1 MRHAFRT
8 LFFAVMS
15 ASLLGMGC
23 GPTADATGDG
33 GNNNGDGDGGPT
45 GCQGAS
51 CQNKCPAGT
60 QTTVRGRVLMP
71 NGIDPVPQ
79 ALVYV
84 PREVSEFPET
94 VQCEVCDQITDIA
107 IVSTQTADDGSFVLG
122 PIPTAE
128 NQAPGFAVQLVA
140 QKGRFRKLLEYTIET
155 PCGENVAGN
164 NDFELPGRTA
174 GFDNIPN
181 IAVADGTY
189 DQMECVLLKLG
200 IEQGAFD
207 IYSGS
212 MDIFGGGGAPGTQ
225 GNLDTLLLDLAK
237 MKTYNIIFI
246 NCSNNDYEAALTNAA
261 VKNNIRDYVQSGGRL
276 YITDWSYDYIE
287 QVPEFASI
295 IDFGPGVDSNPGQ
308 PEPRDQGAMGEG
320 GIETDATVLQD
331 GLRRWLE
338 AVEAVTG
345 DAVIDD
351 QGRVHITHFLAG
363 WVMQSQVPAADNV
376 KVWLEGPVTG
386 GTYTNETLPL
396 TTTFDYADCG
406 RVLYS
411 SYHTEGG
418 GNTLSQAFPT
428 YCASGEL
435 TPQERVLEYLIL
447 HIADCITVD

>member
-8 LFFAVMS
+8 LTFLVFGTG
-15 ASLLGMGC
+15 LLGLGC
-23 GPTADATGDG
+23 GPTADISGDG
-33 GNNNGDGDGGPT
+33 GNNNGNGDAGPG

-51 CQNKCPAGT
+51 CLNKCPAGT

-84 PREVSEFPET
+84 PREVTEFPET

-107 IVSTQTADDGSFVLG
+107 LVSTQSADDGSFVLG

-128 NQAPGFAVQLVA
+128 NQQPGFNVQLVA
-140 QKGRFRKLLEYTIET
+140 QKGRFRKLIEYTIDT
-155 PCGENVAGN
+155 PCGENVAAN

-181 IAVADGTY
+181 IAVATGDY

-200 IEQGAFD
+200 IEEGAFD
-207 IYSGS
+207 LY
-212 MDIFGGGGAPGTQ
+212 GGVAEFLGPQPGTQ
-225 GNLDTLLLDLAK
+225 GNLGNLLLDLNK
-237 MKTYNIIFI
+237 MKTYNIIFL
-246 NCSNNDYEAALTNAA
+246 NCSGDTYEDALTNPT
-261 VKNNIRDYVQSGGRL
+261 VRNNIRDYVQSGGRL
-276 YITDWSYDYIE
+276 YVTDWSYDYVE
-287 QVPEFASI
+287 QIPEFASI
-295 IDFGPGVDSNPGQ
+295 IDFGPGPDTNPGQ
-308 PEPRDQGAMGEG
+308 PEPANAAAMGAG

-345 DAVIDD
+345 DNTVIDD
-351 QGRVHITHFLAG
+351 QGRVHITHFLVS
-363 WVMQSQVPAADNV
+363 WVMQVQVPAADNV
-376 KVWLEGPVTG
+376 KVWLEGPVSG
-386 GTYTNETLPL
+386 GDYTNETLPL

-418 GNTLSQAFPT
+418 GSTSLDTFPQ
-428 YCASGEL
+428 YCASGPL

>member
-1 MRHAFRT
+1 MRLAIRPFI
-8 LFFAVMS
+8 LA
-15 ASLLGMGC
+15 ALLGLGLGC
-23 GPTADATGDG
+23 GPTADVTGDG
-33 GNNNGDGDGGPT
+33 GNNNGDGDAGPG

-51 CQNKCPAGT
+51 CLNKCPAGQ

-84 PREVSEFPET
+84 PREVTEFPDT
-94 VQCEVCDQITDIA
+94 VQCEICDQITDIA

-128 NQAPGFAVQLVA
+128 NQQPGFPVQLVA
-140 QKGRFRKLLEYTIET
+140 QKGRFRRLIEFTIDA
-155 PCGENVAGN
+155 PCGENVAAN

-181 IAVADGTY
+181 IAVATGDY

-207 IYSGS
+207 LYDGIDS
-212 MDIFGGGGAPGTQ
+212 IFGGGGTQ
-225 GNLDTLLLDLAK
+225 GKLDALILDLDK
-237 MKTYNIIFI
+237 MKSYNVIFI
-246 NCSNNDYEAALTNAA
+246 NCSGNEFESILTQPAAR
-261 VKNNIRDYVQSGGRL
+261 NNIRDYVQSGGRL
-276 YITDWSYDYIE
+276 YVTDWSYDYIE

-295 IDFGPGVDSNPGQ
+295 IDFGPGPDGNPGQ
-308 PEPRDQGAMGEG
+308 PEPMNAGAMGEG
-320 GIETDATVLQD
+320 GIETDATVLED

-345 DAVIDD
+345 ETDVIDD
-351 QGRVHITHFLAG
+351 QGRVHIKHFLVS
-363 WVMQSQVPAADNV
+363 WVMQVAVPVADNV
-376 KVWLEGPVTG
+376 KVWLEGPVSG

-418 GNTLSQAFPT
+418 GGALGDFPS
-428 YCASGEL
+428 YCASGDL